1 MLKKKPSHLI
11 INQKSF
17 KIRTM
22 RFAAV
27 QMNSTDIVED
37 NLLLAQSL
45 IIQAKEEG
53 ADIVLLP
60 ENFAFMGYPK
70 QIIQKIM
77 EDFEQGPIQN
87 FMSQQ
92 AQDQDIWI
100 VAGSIP
106 ITCNEAD
113 KSFTRCIVYDNKGR
127 IVTYYDK
134 VHLFDVTVNGKKY
147 NESSSIKAGN
157 KLVSIKTPWCT
168 VGLSICYDI
177 RFPELYRSSDLCGV
191 DVITVPAAF
200 TKETGQAH
208 WQTLLTSRAVE
219 NLSYVV
225 ASAQWGEHYGSRTT
239 YGHSVIINP
248 WGETM
253 DLLRTGNGIVI
264 SDIDLDRIKSVRE
277 SFPALKH
284 KVLFND

>member
-1 MLKKKPSHLI
+1 MK
-11 INQKSF
+11 
-17 KIRTM
+17 
-22 RFAAV
+22 FAAV

-53 ADIVLLP
+53 ANIVLLP

-70 QIIQKIM
+70 QLIKEVM
-77 EDFEQGPIQN
+77 EDFEKGPIQN

-106 ITCNEAD
+106 VKSTDAH
-113 KSFTRCIVYDNKGR
+113 KSFARCIVYDNKGR
-127 IVTYYDK
+127 VASYYDK
-134 VHLFDVTVNGKKY
+134 IHLFDVTVNGKQY

-157 KLVSIKTPWCT
+157 KPVSIKTPWCT
-168 VGLSICYDI
+168 VGLSICYDM
-177 RFPELYRSSDLCGV
+177 RFPELYRSSDMSGV
-191 DVITVPAAF
+191 DVLTVPAAF

-225 ASAQWGEHYGSRTT
+225 ASAQWGEHYGSRAT
-239 YGHSVIINP
+239 YGHSLIINP

-253 DLLRTGNGIVI
+253 DLLKTGNGIVI
-264 SDIDLDRIKSVRE
+264 SDIDLDRIKSIRE
-277 SFPALKH
+277 SFPALSH

>member
-1 MLKKKPSHLI
+1 
-11 INQKSF
+11 
-17 KIRTM
+17 M

-113 KSFTRCIVYDNKGR
+113 KSFTRCIVYDNKGTHR
-127 IVTYYDK
+127 ND
-134 VHLFDVTVNGKKY
+134 
-147 NESSSIKAGN
+147 
-157 KLVSIKTPWCT
+157 
-168 VGLSICYDI
+168 
-177 RFPELYRSSDLCGV
+177 GV
-191 DVITVPAAF
+191 RKGPPLKRT
-200 TKETGQAH
+200 
-208 WQTLLTSRAVE
+208 
-219 NLSYVV
+219 NLS
-225 ASAQWGEHYGSRTT
+225 T
-239 YGHSVIINP
+239 
-248 WGETM
+248 
-253 DLLRTGNGIVI
+253 L
-264 SDIDLDRIKSVRE
+264 
-277 SFPALKH
+277 
-284 KVLFND
+284 